1 MVEKIGTYKKATE
14 PTSFGRFEAELVN
27 KVSLYCTISGINR
40 IDFITN
46 LIERELEG
54 KLLTNDFIEL
64 EKPLYFYRNGTLVNL
79 LDLRKFKEEILYI
92 ISPDKPDKL
101 KKYFYT
107 YVIKKVPNNLDVFNK
122 EYGKYCYNNKPY
134 LHKGI
139 YLYKDIII
147 KDNKLIYYPSFLL
160 FEYNEYTVKL
170 TVKEISFKEIPF
182 HISNNEEYKE
192 IYKTF
197 EDEFFSTTD
206 SNNTSDNLILNEY
219 IPSREVID
227 NLAVKEC
234 SEKFDIIKID
244 KINSVDVNSIA
255 HKNKCITAE
264 DIEVYFQL

>member
-1 MVEKIGTYKKATE
+1 MVEKIGKYNKATE

-27 KVSLYCTISGINR
+27 KVSLYCTNSGINR
-40 IDFITN
+40 TDFITN

-64 EKPLYFYRNGTLVNL
+64 EKPLYFYRNGTLVKL
-79 LDLRKFKEEILYI
+79 LHLRKFKEEILYN

-101 KKYFYT
+101 KEYFYT

-147 KDNKLIYYPSFLL
+147 GNNKLKYDPSFLL
-160 FEYNEYTVKL
+160 FEYNELTVNL
-170 TVKEISFKEIPF
+170 TVKKIDLKEIPF
-182 HISNNEEYKE
+182 HIGNNEELKK
-192 IYKTF
+192 IYKKL
-197 EDEFFSTTD
+197 ENEYLNLEHLFSEV
-206 SNNTSDNLILNEY
+206 SDNLILNEY

-227 NLAVKEC
+227 NIAVKE
-234 SEKFDIIKID
+234 
-244 KINSVDVNSIA
+244 
-255 HKNKCITAE
+255 
-264 DIEVYFQL
+264 